1 MKSRALWMGL
11 SFGILIILIAGLGIG
26 AIRKAGTIF
35 AEMQAA
41 QESYLRAE
49 EFRRGIASD
58 MYRPDL
64 LARDYML
71 SPSAI
76 GDAETREQFAEVR
89 DSLLIRLQEL
99 SNRLGRD
106 ASPELN
112 TLRAQV
118 EHYWHSLDPV
128 FAWSSGEREAR
139 RWGFLKQAVIPN
151 RSLVVR
157 LNSEVAR
164 INSENLNKERV
175 RLRASQQTLE
185 GFITKM
191 LAGALVLGG
200 IVAGL
205 AVYRIGGLER
215 NQMRQRKEIEDTQH
229 NLRRLSQRL
238 VQVQEGERRELSR
251 ELHDEVG
258 QMLTAL
264 GIQLGNIENMPDRYS
279 EAFRTRMEEA
289 KRLNADTMRTIR
301 DLAMGLRPS
310 MLDDIGL
317 EAALQWRGREFSRY
331 TGVPSDVRIEGS
343 LDGLN
348 EAQRT
353 CIYRVV
359 QEALTNCARHAR
371 ARKVLVSV
379 SALEDGLDVVV
390 QDDGVGFNP
399 RSAQGG
405 LGLLGIQERVQ
416 ALDGHVSISSVPN
429 QGTTVRVQLPVGVP
443 A

>member
-1 MKSRALWMGL
+1 
-11 SFGILIILIAGLGIG
+11 
-26 AIRKAGTIF
+26 
-35 AEMQAA
+35 
-41 QESYLRAE
+41 
-49 EFRRGIASD
+49 
-58 MYRPDL
+58 
-64 LARDYML
+64 
-71 SPSAI
+71 
-76 GDAETREQFAEVR
+76 
-89 DSLLIRLQEL
+89 
-99 SNRLGRD
+99 
-106 ASPELN
+106 
-112 TLRAQV
+112 
-118 EHYWHSLDPV
+118 
-128 FAWSSGEREAR
+128 
-139 RWGFLKQAVIPN
+139 
-151 RSLVVR
+151 
-157 LNSEVAR
+157 
-164 INSENLNKERV
+164 
-175 RLRASQQTLE
+175 
-185 GFITKM
+185 
-191 LAGALVLGG
+191 
-200 IVAGL
+200 
-205 AVYRIGGLER
+205 
-215 NQMRQRKEIEDTQH
+215 
-229 NLRRLSQRL
+229 
-238 VQVQEGERRELSR
+238 
-251 ELHDEVG
+251 
-258 QMLTAL
+258 
-264 GIQLGNIENMPDRYS
+264 
-279 EAFRTRMEEA
+279 MEEA